1 MNMKFNLLAILC
13 VLSLSALAQKAEPIP
28 GYSRVQYPVQ
38 WYKDQSAAWKKLV
51 DKNEKDATAWYN
63 YYKANRMLVFHD
75 TSDKRSEEE
84 KNKTIIRI
92 IDDMGNAI
100 PNTYEYNL
108 SKYMAGGGDEK
119 LWPYLKKAAELGE
132 GRTEHYDF
140 MINQGETTR
149 DISMRDEYTKKKYDA
164 GLVSAG
170 MMYYNYN
177 VMIGAEPNAI
187 LIAVGDNDTYPVWIL
202 QSMGIRR
209 DIHLINLSLVQ
220 IDSYRD
226 KLFKELGIEA
236 WDMHWEAT
244 ADEAKKRFESD
255 FIKNITENSKHYPVY
270 ITLTAAGYKEGLK
283 RIEDKLYL
291 IGLAYQYSKAPIDNM
306 AVMKKNFEQLYALD
320 YLSKSF
326 YKDISAEL
334 VKLIN
339 TNYIVPMLKLY
350 DHYKTSGD
358 VQRQEWIRGKLLD
371 ISRDSENEQDVKEH
385 LARK

>member
-13 VLSLSALAQKAEPIP
+13 LLSLSALAQKAEPIP

-291 IGLAYQYSKAPIDNM
+291 IGLAYKYSKAPIDNM